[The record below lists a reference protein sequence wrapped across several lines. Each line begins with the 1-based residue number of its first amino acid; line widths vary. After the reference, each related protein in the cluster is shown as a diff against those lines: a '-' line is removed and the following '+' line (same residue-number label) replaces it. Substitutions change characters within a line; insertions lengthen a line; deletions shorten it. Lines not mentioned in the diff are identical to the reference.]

1 MCVLTS
7 AEPRLR
13 TTAVDKA
20 VWHTLIIVWFGGLR
34 LFLSASLHW
43 NALKLH
49 SHVGSRVLSRRN
61 GHENFHSPT
70 PWSADSGMLTL
81 QDGAMSPK
89 YGCQNYCTLC
99 WRWLLVGC
107 KKFLLFFL
115 LLKMV
120 WGNSMDVEIQDV
132 WIISCPVCSYDP
144 WEERGWETG
153 DGGISLTRT
162 VGPLPSGINSHDR
175 RGAAAPPRTKAHS
188 VFAGVVPRRV
198 SPWKNQSLL
207 KGRWKIISL

>member
-1 MCVLTS
+1 MAKGACHHNHVSQVCVLTSAEPNRKGS

-43 NALKLH
+43 NALKPH

-70 PWSADSGMLTL
+70 LWSADSGMLTL
-81 QDGAMSPK
+81 RDGAMSPK
-89 YGCQNYCTLC
+89 CGCQNYCTLC

-107 KKFLLFFL
+107 KKFLLFFPFT
-115 LLKMV
+115 KNGV
-120 WGNSMDVEIQDV
+120 RKQYERWNSG
-132 WIISCPVCSYDP
+132 C
-144 WEERGWETG
+144 
-153 DGGISLTRT
+153 L
-162 VGPLPSGINSHDR
+162 NH
-175 RGAAAPPRTKAHS
+175 
-188 VFAGVVPRRV
+188 FVPC
-198 SPWKNQSLL
+198 L
-207 KGRWKIISL
+207 